1 MQRTISWQN
10 PTTYTDGTPIATP
23 DKTILFV
30 HVWRDGAEVYQTL
43 PNVTTFPIE
52 VNPGVTNV
60 WQLQAELNGQKS
72 ALSPAYSYT
81 EPFQTPMAPAQ
92 VRVS

>member
-10 PTTYTDGTPIATP
+10 PTQYTDGTPIETAEAA
-23 DKTILFV
+23 ILFV
-30 HVWRDGAEVYQTL
+30 HVWKDGAEVYQTL

-52 VNPGVTNV
+52 VNPGVANV

-72 ALSPAYSYT
+72 DLSPAYSYS
-81 EPFQTPMAPAQ
+81 EPFQVPMAPVQ
-92 VRVS
+92 VLVS